1 MDVNAAVMTTAAP
14 DQERNE
20 ERELIRR
27 VVRGDSEAFNRIVT
41 DYQKPI
47 YRTALAIMRN
57 ETDADTITQETFV
70 QAWRKISRFEGR
82 SSLETWLT
90 RIAVNKARD
99 ELRRQRRFA
108 SKASH
113 PDRDTSQLDAL
124 RDERPDAERQLLSL
138 ELSKIVEEALVSL
151 PPKQRTIFALRHFEQ
166 RRLDEIATILGIEPS
181 TTRVHLH
188 RATRKIREIL
198 DAYRKGSSS

>member
-14 DQERNE
+14 EQERNE

-108 SKASH
+108 SKPSH
-113 PDRDTSQLDAL
+113 PDADISRLDAL
-124 RDERPDAERQLLSL
+124 RDDRPDAERQLLSL
-138 ELSKIVEEALVSL
+138 ELSRIVEEALVSL

-166 RRLDEIATILGIEPS
+166 RGLDEIAAILGIEPS

-188 RATRKIREIL
+188 RATKKIREIL
-198 DAYRKGSSS
+198 DAYRKDSRS

>member
-14 DQERNE
+14 EQERNE

-57 ETDADTITQETFV
+57 ETDADMITQETFV

-108 SKASH
+108 SKSSD
-113 PDRDTSQLDAL
+113 PDGDTSRLDAL
-124 RDERPDAERQLLSL
+124 RDERPDAERLLLSF
-138 ELSKIVEEALVSL
+138 ELSRVIEEALVSL

-166 RRLDEIATILGIEPS
+166 RGLDEIATILGIEPS

-198 DAYRKGSSS
+198 GAYRKGSSS

>member
-1 MDVNAAVMTTAAP
+1 MGVNAAVMTTVAP
-14 DQERNE
+14 EQERNE

-27 VVRGDSEAFNRIVT
+27 VVRGDAEAFNRIVA
-41 DYQKPI
+41 DYQKSV

-57 ETDADTITQETFV
+57 DTDADTITQETFV

-99 ELRRQRRFA
+99 ELRRRHRFA
-108 SKASH
+108 SKSSR
-113 PDRDTSQLDAL
+113 PDGDASQLESL
-124 RDERPDAERQLLSL
+124 RDERPNAERRLLSR
-138 ELSKIVEEALVSL
+138 EISNVIEEALVLL

-166 RRLDEIATILGIEPS
+166 RGLDEIATILGIEPS

-198 DAYRKGSSS
+198 DEYRKGSSL